1 MVFRTEININ
11 CVGNYACGH
20 IYYNQPETHEV
31 KMAQHKIEDICL
43 ARAAELF
50 GESEPV
56 GARLKSELRY
66 LDATES
72 AFHYL
77 VLKELAELSKEEK
90 AWMLCLGSGAPFI
103 EYLLG
108 ASPINPLPPHYRCG
122 VCRHVEYSTEAKDGY
137 DLPQKMCPVCGNSL
151 LRDGHN
157 CSAEMHQYNNRGRRA
172 WPYFGVQ
179 ISSSVLKRLQRRLD
193 GRLVDA
199 ESKHHIFRDIE
210 LCTTERA
217 EKLRM
222 LSETTGI
229 DTSAIVMDEDAVW
242 RQVAQAQYEDCRLD
256 MMHPEDRDEAKRKM
270 SNKMVGA
277 EGEAACSVHDITR
290 IYGYRCGSFSIYH
303 DLEELQSPV
312 FYATKDDIFDVLIQN
327 GFSAD
332 RGAIMAHRIGW
343 GNKVYLKKVP
353 STILGNMN
361 SIDNLWTQHSCMAH
375 IFGDYMLKWY
385 EIHFPQEYKTV
396 CADFQNLTQ

>member
-31 KMAQHKIEDICL
+31 KLAQHKIEDICL

-66 LDATES
+66 LDSTES

-122 VCRHVEYSTEAKDGY
+122 VCRHVEFSTEAKDGY

-199 ESKHHIFRDIE
+199 ESKRYVFRDIE
-210 LCTTERA
+210 FCTTEKSD
-217 EKLRM
+217 KLRL
-222 LSETTGI
+222 LSEASET
-229 DTSAIVMDEDAVW
+229 DLAAIPMDEEEVW
-242 RQVAQAQYEDCRLD
+242 RQVAQAQYENCKLD
-256 MMHPEDRDEAKRKM
+256 MVSPEGRNEAKREKM
-270 SNKMVGA
+270 NNLEDTK
-277 EGEAACSVHDITR
+277 GEAQYSVHDLIRLFGFHT
-290 IYGYRCGSFSIYH
+290 GSFSEYH
-303 DLEELQSPV
+303 DVDELWSPV
-312 FYATKDDIFDVLIQN
+312 FYATKDDIYEALVQN
-327 GFSAD
+327 GISSDKA
-332 RGAIMAHRIGW
+332 AMMAHRIGW
-343 GNKVYLKKVP
+343 GQKAYLKDVP
-353 STILGNMN
+353 ASLLGNMY
-361 SIDNLWTQHSCMAH
+361 SIENLWTRHSCMVH
-375 IFGDYMLKWY
+375 TLSDYLLKWY
-385 EIHFPQEYKTV
+385 EIHSPQEYKTV
-396 CADFQNLTQ
+396 CAEFKRA